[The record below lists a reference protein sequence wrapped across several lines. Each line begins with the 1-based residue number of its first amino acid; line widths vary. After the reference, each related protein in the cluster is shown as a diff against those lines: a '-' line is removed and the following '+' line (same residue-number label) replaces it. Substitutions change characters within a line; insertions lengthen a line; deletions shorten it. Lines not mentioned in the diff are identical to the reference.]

1 MPEGGRR
8 RVSAERYRHGS
19 GQGVFGVFPEF
30 ETNLRRECQ
39 LAGIMPSVRRL
50 QGRKRSIDADQVV
63 RLRRGRLRTMA
74 IAHRL
79 ELAGQVS
86 PAGGSHLG
94 KRGWQ

>member
-1 MPEGGRR
+1 VTGK
-8 RVSAERYRHGS
+8 VFIDT
-19 GQGVFGVFPEF
+19 FGVFAEF
-30 ETNLRRECQ
+30 EANLRRERH
-39 LAGIMPSVRRL
+39 LAVIMRL
-50 QGRKRSIDADQVV
+50 KRAASTGVV
-63 RLRRGRLRTMA
+63 SGRLAPANLFAFAGGRLGLMA